1 MSELLNGWKRS
12 GMCADFDTAH
22 VGQEVTL
29 MGWVQRRRNL
39 GGLIFVWL
47 RDRSGIIQVVFDE
60 NRDAASFEKAESLRS
75 EFVIAVKGKIAKR
88 DEQNINRDLKT
99 GEIEVEVSE
108 LKILS
113 SAATPPTQAPP
124 CALRRSVAACQPAGN
139 GAAATRRHSP
149 CAPYNGR
156 TAPLPLSPN
165 ARLP

>member
-75 EFVIAVKGKIAKR
+75 EFVIAVKGKI
-88 DEQNINRDLKT
+88 
-99 GEIEVEVSE
+99 GV
-108 LKILS
+108 
-113 SAATPPTQAPP
+113 
-124 CALRRSVAACQPAGN
+124 
-139 GAAATRRHSP
+139 
-149 CAPYNGR
+149 
-156 TAPLPLSPN
+156 
-165 ARLP
+165 RL